1 LRFFEK
7 ILSFKHFCLLA
18 VEGSSDDMKSSEP
31 VERVYSDQTLIAII
45 IRSEYEEK
53 GVSFFSPFEFSQ
65 QLGILV
71 HPSGFEVKPHM
82 HKMISRD
89 VRVTQEVLHLIRG
102 KVEIVLYDEHRKPVQ
117 TCILN
122 PGDTILLAFGGHGLK
137 VLEPAKIVE
146 IKQGPYAGTD
156 DKEYFLR

>member
-1 LRFFEK
+1 
-7 ILSFKHFCLLA
+7 
-18 VEGSSDDMKSSEP
+18 MKSSEQ

-45 IRSEYEEK
+45 IRSEFNES

-65 QLGILV
+65 QLGILI
-71 HPSGFEVKPHM
+71 HPSGFEVKPHV
-82 HKMISRD
+82 HKKISRD

-102 KVEIVLYDEHRKPVQ
+102 KVEIVLYDEEQRLIR

-122 PGDTILLAFGGHGLK
+122 SGDTILLAFGGHGLR

-146 IKQGPYAGTD
+146 IKQGPYAGMD
-156 DKEYFLR
+156 DKEYF

>member
-1 LRFFEK
+1 
-7 ILSFKHFCLLA
+7 
-18 VEGSSDDMKSSEP
+18 MKSSEQ

-45 IRSEYEEK
+45 LRSEFDES

-65 QLGILV
+65 QLGILI
-71 HPSGFEVKPHM
+71 HPSGFEVKPHV
-82 HKMISRD
+82 HKKISRD

-102 KVEIVLYDEHRKPVQ
+102 KVEIVLYDEEQRPIR

-122 PGDTILLAFGGHGLK
+122 TGDTILLAFGGHGLR

-146 IKQGPYAGTD
+146 IKQGPYAGMD
-156 DKEYFLR
+156 DKEYF